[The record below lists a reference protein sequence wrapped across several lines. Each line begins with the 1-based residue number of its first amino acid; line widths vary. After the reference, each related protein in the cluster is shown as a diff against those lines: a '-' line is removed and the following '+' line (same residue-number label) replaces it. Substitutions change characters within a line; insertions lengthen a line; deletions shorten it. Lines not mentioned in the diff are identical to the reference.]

1 MHTLHPANLLQPPF
15 ESQQTLPPLKKKIPI
30 NTFSTNPK
38 SQISHLCSISSVSCS
53 ERTLLL
59 NDWPQLVKISIG
71 SGDLKLGQ
79 AVHAFLLKS
88 GSQNDTFE
96 ANNLI
101 NLYAKFNRL
110 DVAQKLFD
118 GMLVRSAITW
128 TSLIKG
134 YLDDGDYESVLGI
147 ACDMYRSEEK
157 FNEHTCSVILE
168 ACSLLEDRIFGEQI
182 HAFAI
187 KSGFENNVFVGTSLI
202 SMYFHSGCFRE
213 AENVFRGLAYKD
225 VRCVNFMI
233 LEYNKAGES
242 EMAFH
247 VFVHLLSSDFE
258 PNDYTFTNVISV
270 CYENLG
276 VEEGKQL
283 HGLAVKFG
291 VVREISVGNAIVT
304 MYGKHGMSEEAERMF
319 DAISERN
326 LISWTALISGYV
338 RSGHGGKAINGFLEF
353 LDLGICCDSSCLA
366 TVIDGCSECSNLELG
381 LQLHGFAIK
390 HGYLSDVRLGTA
402 LVDIYAKGGDLKSAR
417 MLLDGFSCKYTAA
430 FNAILSGFMEK
441 IADDEEDVMVLF
453 SQQRLAG
460 MEPDPVTFSRLLS
473 LSASQACL
481 VRGRSL
487 HAYSIKTGYAADVI
501 VGNALITMYAKCG
514 SIDGAFQIFKGI
526 SDRDIVSWNAMLSA
540 YALHGLGKGA
550 LLLFEE
556 MKREGFAPDDI
567 SILGVLQACIYS
579 GLSEGG
585 ICLFNEIEQIYGL
598 RPILEH
604 FACMVDL
611 LGRAGRLSEAMNL
624 INSSPFSESPL
635 LWRTLVSV
643 SKLMANSKFSILASK
658 RLLDLEP
665 KDAGSF
671 ILVSNMYAG
680 QGMLDEAAKVRTTM
694 NDLRLS
700 KEAGCSWIEIDSKL
714 HHFVASGKDHPES
727 EEIYAKLD
735 LLNDEMK
742 LKYEDR
748 THLHLVLEP
757 I

>member
-1 MHTLHPANLLQPPF
+1 MHTLLPANLLQPPF
-15 ESQQTLPPLKKKIPI
+15 KSQQTLPPLQKKAPI
-30 NTFSTNPK
+30 NTFSPNPK
-38 SQISHLCSISSVSCS
+38 SQIAHLCSISSVTSS
-53 ERTLLL
+53 EQTLPF
-59 NDWPQLVKISIG
+59 NGWPQLLKISIG

-101 NLYAKFNRL
+101 NLYAKFNRV
-110 DVAQKLFD
+110 DIAQKLFD

-134 YLDDGDYESVLGI
+134 YLDDGDYKSVLGI
-147 ACDMYRSEEK
+147 ACDMYRSEEML
-157 FNEHTCSVILE
+157 NEHTCSVILE

-182 HAFAI
+182 HAFVI

-202 SMYFHSGCFRE
+202 SMYSHSGRFCE
-213 AENVFRGLAYKD
+213 AEKVFRGLACKD
-225 VRCVNFMI
+225 VRCLNFMI
-233 LEYNKAGES
+233 LEYSKAGEG

-247 VFVHLLSSDFE
+247 VFVHLLISDFE
-258 PNDYTFTNVISV
+258 PNDYTFTNVISA

-276 VEEGKQL
+276 FEEGKQL

-319 DAISERN
+319 GEISERN
-326 LISWTALISGYV
+326 VISWTALISGYL
-338 RSGHGGKAINGFLEF
+338 RSGHGEKAINGFLEF
-353 LDLGICCDSSCLA
+353 LDLGICCDASCLA
-366 TVIDGCSECSNLELG
+366 TVIDGCSECSNLEFG

-390 HGYLSDVRLGTA
+390 HGYVSDVSLGTA
-402 LVDIYAKGGDLKSAR
+402 LVDIYTKGGDLKSAR
-417 MLLDGFSCKYTAA
+417 MLLDGFSCKFTAA

-441 IADDEEDVMVLF
+441 NAYDEEDVMVLF

-460 MEPDPVTFSRLLS
+460 MKPDLVTFSRLLS
-473 LSASQACL
+473 SSASQACL
-481 VRGRSL
+481 VRGQSL
-487 HAYSIKTGYAADVI
+487 HAYSIKTGFEADVI

-514 SIDGAFQIFKGI
+514 SIDRAYQIFKGI
-526 SDRDIVSWNAMLSA
+526 CDCNLVSWNAMLSA
-540 YALHGLGKGA
+540 YALHGLGKRA

-567 SILGVLQACIYS
+567 SILGILQACIYS
-579 GLSEGG
+579 GLWEDG
-585 ICLFNEIEQIYGL
+585 IRLFIEIEPIYGL
-598 RPILEH
+598 KPILEH
-604 FACMVDL
+604 FVCMVNL
-611 LGRAGRLSEAMNL
+611 LGRAGCLSEAMNF
-624 INSSPFSESPL
+624 INRSPFSDLPL

-643 SKLMANSKFSILASK
+643 SKLMANSKFSMLASK
-658 RLLDLEP
+658 CLLDLEP
-665 KDAGSF
+665 KDAGSY
-671 ILVSNMYAG
+671 ILVSNMYAA
-680 QGMLDEAAKVRTTM
+680 QGMLGEAAKVRTTM
-694 NDLRLS
+694 NDLKLS
-700 KEAGCSWIEIDSKL
+700 KEAGCSWIEIDNKL

-742 LKYEDR
+742 SSMKIE
-748 THLHLVLEP
+748 
-757 I
+757 IISI